1 MLGFRGQ
8 VALVTGG
15 GSGIGAAT
23 AERLALEGA
32 TVAIADLTESSASQ
46 VVSSIVGRG
55 GLAIARVT
63 DISDSTSV
71 DALVDELV
79 EAYGRLDILVTC
91 AGILRDNLI
100 HRMTLDDW
108 DTVVDTHLKG
118 TFLCARAAQRP
129 MVRQRSGKM
138 VFISSIAA
146 LGNRG
151 QANYSA
157 AKAGIEGLGRTLAV
171 ELGRFNINV
180 NAVAPGLVNT
190 RMIHAAAE
198 RLGLTWDEFVAEVA
212 KEVPLGRICEP
223 ADVAAVITWLCSPDA
238 SMVSGQVIHVQGGP

>member
-108 DTVVDTHLKG
+108 DTVVDTHL
-118 TFLCARAAQRP
+118 
-129 MVRQRSGKM
+129 
-138 VFISSIAA
+138 
-146 LGNRG
+146 
-151 QANYSA
+151 
-157 AKAGIEGLGRTLAV
+157 
-171 ELGRFNINV
+171 
-180 NAVAPGLVNT
+180 
-190 RMIHAAAE
+190 
-198 RLGLTWDEFVAEVA
+198 
-212 KEVPLGRICEP
+212 
-223 ADVAAVITWLCSPDA
+223 
-238 SMVSGQVIHVQGGP
+238 